1 MRNVGA
7 FFCTFDIMLN
17 RTSIYQFCER
27 VKMLNEVDMWMK
39 SFDKETIKQI
49 IDWIKI
55 DQLENEGVNDLG
67 QVIGLYSY
75 ATEKISN
82 GRKKA
87 GDPYNLH
94 DTGYFLQTLTVHV
107 FKDYFITDADGQKQ
121 NENLFEKYNKNGA
134 DIIGLTD
141 KNLSKLILILKDNF
155 LQYARK
161 ILLVG

>member
-1 MRNVGA
+1 
-7 FFCTFDIMLN
+7 MLN
-17 RTSIYQFCER
+17 RTSLYQFCER
-27 VKMLNEVDMWMK
+27 VKMLNEVDMWIN
-39 SFDKETIKQI
+39 SFDKKTTSQI

-67 QVIGLYSY
+67 QIIGFYSF

-87 GDPYNLH
+87 GDPYNLD

-107 FKDYFITDADGQKQ
+107 FKDYFLLDADGQKQ
-121 NENLFEKYNKNGA
+121 NENLFRKYG
-134 DIIGLTD
+134 DGIIGLTD
-141 KNLSKLILILKDNF
+141 ENLEKLILILKDNF

-161 ILLVG
+161 ILFIS

>member
-1 MRNVGA
+1 M
-7 FFCTFDIMLN
+7 F
-17 RTSIYQFCER
+17 
-27 VKMLNEVDMWMK
+27 NEVDMWIN
-39 SFDKETIKQI
+39 SFDKETIEQI
-49 IDWIKI
+49 INWIKV
-55 DQLENEGVNDLG
+55 DQLEKEGINDLG
-67 QVIGLYSY
+67 QVIGLYSF

-121 NENLFEKYNKNGA
+121 NENLFDKFG
-134 DIIGLTD
+134 DGIIGLTD
-141 KNLSKLILILKDNF
+141 ENLSKLILILKDNF

-161 ILLVG
+161 ILLIG